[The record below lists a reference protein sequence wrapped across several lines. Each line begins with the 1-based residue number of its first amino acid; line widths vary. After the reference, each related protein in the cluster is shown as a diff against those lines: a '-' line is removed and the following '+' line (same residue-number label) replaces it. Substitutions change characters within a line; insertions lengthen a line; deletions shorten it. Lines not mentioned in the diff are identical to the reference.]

1 VKLKKTAMKKIFLF
15 VCVGFVITSCVS
27 TKKYK
32 ALQDNC
38 TSIQDSLRLELAAN
52 TKELIGLRERHLKLE
67 SESVALRADSASKN
81 RTINNLTLENVEL
94 KKLNENLNAKQT
106 KLVQQAALE
115 SRKML
120 EELQAARAI
129 LQKREDA
136 LDSIKLSLETE
147 RKALDKIRKELGIKN
162 DEILIKNKQLAD
174 MEELLRRKDS
184 AAVALRT
191 KIQKALV
198 GFEGQ
203 GLTIEQRDGKIYVL
217 LDEALLF
224 KVGKSDVSEK
234 GQEALKKLATVLEQN
249 PDINITVEG
258 HTDNTGGEKLNWEL
272 STKRALAISYILLD
286 NSKINGKRITVAG
299 RGQFSPIDNSNTTAG
314 RAKNRRSEIIL
325 TPDLQELYNIIQNK

>member
-1 VKLKKTAMKKIFLF
+1 MKKLF
-15 VCVGFVITSCVS
+15 IIISCAIALSSCVS

-32 ALQDNC
+32 ALEAHC
-38 TSIQDSLRLELAAN
+38 TSTQDSLRLALASN
-52 TKELIGLRERHLKLE
+52 TKDLINLQERHTKLE
-67 SESVALRADSASKN
+67 TESITLRADSASKN
-81 RTINNLTLENVEL
+81 RTISNLNLENTEL

-106 KLVQQAALE
+106 KLVQQSAIE

-120 EELQAARAI
+120 EELQTARAV

-136 LDSIKLSLETE
+136 LDSIRISLETE
-147 RKALDKIRKELGIKN
+147 RKNLDKIRKELGIKD
-162 DEILIKNKQLAD
+162 DEILKKNKQLAD
-174 MEELLRRKDS
+174 MEEILRRKDS
-184 AAVALRT
+184 AAIALRS
-191 KIQKALV
+191 KIERALV

-203 GLTIEQRDGKIYVL
+203 GLSIEQRDGKIYVL

-234 GQEALKKLATVLEQN
+234 GQEALKKLAIVLEQN

-272 STKRALAISYILLD
+272 STKRSLAISYILLD
-286 NSKINGKRITVAG
+286 NSKISGKRITVAG
-299 RGQFSPIDNSNTTAG
+299 RGQFSPIDNSNTSTG

-325 TPDLQELYNIIQNK
+325 TPDFQELFNIIQSK